1 MSKFSENLKQLR
13 EKAGMTRLDLANACG
28 LSNTA
33 IGQYETGKREPQANT
48 LIAIATA
55 LHVSTDTLLG
65 YQVNE
70 YKHIVE
76 QVTQAGFDVTAVKN
90 GTHMKITANDEIK
103 KKTEIY
109 FKKGTLLHGLTIP
122 TDAFFMLAKHAR
134 ECITDSPIYQEMYIR
149 NLLTLF
155 LTYTFDE
162 LLKGEE

>member
-70 YKHIVE
+70 YAHIVE
-76 QVTQAGFDVTAVKN
+76 QVTQAGFEVATVKN
-90 GTHMKITANDEIK
+90 GTHIKITANDEIK
-103 KKTEIY
+103 KKAEIY
-109 FKKGTLLHGLTIP
+109 FKKGTIHSLTMPI
-122 TDAFFMLAKHAR
+122 DDFSMLAKHAR
-134 ECITDSPIYQEMYIR
+134 ECITDSPIYQEMYLR

-155 LTYTFDE
+155 LTYTFDK
-162 LLKGEE
+162 LKGEE